1 MRFKVQWFS
10 YVIAIILGGVLRMDI
25 NLSHKIVLSFLY
37 FTVSVIFLYSEKF
50 LPPPSKEEEESY
62 E

>member
-1 MRFKVQWFS
+1 MRLKVQWFS
-10 YVIAIILGGVLRMDI
+10 FVIAIILGGVLRMDI

-37 FTVSVIFLYSEKF
+37 FTVSVILLYSEKF
-50 LPPPSKEEEESY
+50 LPSKQDESY